1 MLIDVVQMVCI
12 QVKET
17 KEVRAIKKRLQTYRN
32 LFRKMGEW
40 FVVGLNRVNFSFAWP
55 FRYLWLRVRACVED
69 VDGGGGVDFD
79 ELKDFCLRMFGETND
94 ELLRMMF
101 KDADEDGSGEIELD
115 EFVHILKKVRFV
127 NQCVGQVTSIF
138 A

>member
-1 MLIDVVQMVCI
+1 M

-17 KEVRAIKKRLQTYRN
+17 KEVRAINKRLQTYRN
-32 LFRKMGEW
+32 LFRKMGELLS
-40 FVVGLNRVNFSFAWP
+40 FVCCTARNGSWP
-55 FRYLWLRVRACVED
+55 ATSHLLCHFVIPLLLVRACVED

-115 EFVHILKKVRFV
+115 EFVHILKKVRLQS
-127 NQCVGQVTSIF
+127 NTVGALASGFT
-138 A
+138 